1 MIVNV
6 STNCNTANNDANNAH
21 RNTFSGF
28 VKNLLSIVSP
38 SNSNSSNSKN
48 EDLEKQSQVNTLF
61 EDMYFS
67 FPAFEED
74 EETTK
79 ATTSTC
85 HPQPSLI
92 VGTSR
97 IMC

>member
-1 MIVNV
+1 MIANV
-6 STNCNTANNDANNAH
+6 STRRHSVHDAANDAH

-38 SNSNSSNSKN
+38 SNNSSKN
-48 EDLEKQSQVNTLF
+48 EELEKRSQVRTLF
-61 EDMYFS
+61 EDMYYS
-67 FPAFEED
+67 FPAFEE
-74 EETTK
+74 EESSK
-79 ATTSTC
+79 ASPSTC